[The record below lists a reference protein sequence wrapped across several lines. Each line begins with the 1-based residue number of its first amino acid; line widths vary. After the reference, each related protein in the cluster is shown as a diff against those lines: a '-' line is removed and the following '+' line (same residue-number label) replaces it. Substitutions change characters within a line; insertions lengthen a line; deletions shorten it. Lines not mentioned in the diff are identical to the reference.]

1 MSNVSVKKSR
11 FSSASSGQIGLFQR
25 VHSHSSYQEHDYP
38 VRYDA
43 AKFASR
49 VPVHVAQV
57 VGAVAFGDVAA
68 VLAPVR
74 LHLCRAAA
82 EVGVAELCGI

>member
-1 MSNVSVKKSR
+1 MMLSR
-11 FSSASSGQIGLFQR
+11 YSKHVNNR
-25 VHSHSSYQEHDYP
+25 RYSYQERKDGEP
-38 VRYDA
+38 ARRA
-43 AKFASR
+43 AAAAAFPCR

>member
-1 MSNVSVKKSR
+1 MMSSR
-11 FSSASSGQIGLFQR
+11 YSKHVNNR
-25 VHSHSSYQEHDYP
+25 RYSYQEREDGEP
-38 VRYDA
+38 VRRA
-43 AKFASR
+43 AAFPCR